1 MASTAAE
8 SRRVLVWLTDGTAN
22 FENSVTQVT
31 IGKEAPAHLH
41 SEAEARARLLRSGA
55 VVAALIE
62 TSAKTDE
69 AIAAGNAI
77 PFSFLAG
84 TRVGDIRRYAD
95 MTGGPVL
102 DTNRKQ
108 APARLADL
116 IDELRERYTLGY
128 KPSTAEP
135 AGKYCRLQLA
145 LSPAVYSERPGL
157 RRGSLVVRTK
167 SGYYR

>member
-1 MASTAAE
+1 
-8 SRRVLVWLTDGTAN
+8 VWLTDGTAN
-22 FENSVTQVT
+22 FENSVTQMAF
-31 IGKEAPAHLH
+31 GKEAPAHLH
-41 SEAEARARLLRSGA
+41 SEGEARSRLLRSG
-55 VVAALIE
+55 VDVAALIE
-62 TSAKTDE
+62 RSAKTDD

-102 DTNRKQ
+102 DTGRKR
-108 APARLADL
+108 ASERLADL

-128 KPSTAEP
+128 KPSTSEP
-135 AGKYCRLQLA
+135 AGRFCRLQLA
-145 LSPAVYSERPGL
+145 LSPDVYREHPEL
-157 RRGSLVVRTK
+157 RKRSLLVRTK